1 LERARDLPKITVQS
15 RMAKLRKQ
23 YEEDYDLSSLNSSND
38 ASNLESLLRYQIII
52 EDLQEEINGLMEQ
65 GAADNITAIKK
76 LSDAA
81 KDMLDRCMTIERQLG
96 IDRKTRKS
104 ELDTDSPAEYISK
117 IKSVAKEFL
126 GQRLQRVM
134 CADCKIQLF
143 KFLPTYEHNRFELKV
158 TCPQCGKT
166 TKVHRNDK
174 SILYDVP
181 AKDKAWREKYP
192 MEVVPP
198 KLDTTDDIDDTE
210 DDVIIGG

>member
-1 LERARDLPKITVQS
+1 MPKITFNS
-15 RMAKLRKQ
+15 RLEAKRR
-23 YEEDYDLSSLNSSND
+23 DYASKYDIDDLTSGND
-38 ASNLESLLRYQIII
+38 KANLETLLRNELII
-52 EDLQEEINGLMEQ
+52 EDLQAALQEKVES
-65 GAADNITAIKK
+65 GAADNITEIKK
-76 LSDAA
+76 LNDAIRDTTQVNLA
-81 KDMLDRCMTIERQLG
+81 LEKALG

-104 ELDTDSPAEYISK
+104 ELDTDSPAEYIRK

-126 GQRLQRVM
+126 NQRLQRVM

-158 TCPQCGKT
+158 ACPQCGKT

-192 MEVVPP
+192 MEVIPP
-198 KLDTTDDIDDTE
+198 KLDTVDDIDATD
-210 DDVIIGG
+210 DDVVIGG